1 MSVRRKPPSAAVAA
15 TRCSST
21 TTTVAPAMA
30 RPSASSTRP
39 ERLSPPGTSETTTA
53 STVQLTAHPQGCR
66 EGVTVRDGR
75 AVTIRRDRGRA
86 QGGIKTAGPARP
98 SWDGPGFG
106 AGLRA
111 RLGARS
117 TLPRRACTSS
127 IRARRRLR
135 PLGEVLLATPG
146 LIVLVAPPRL
156 VARVAVAAPG
166 FALCREQPLEL
177 VVPRIAGLRWVCHA
191 SLLVGRALRPLR
203 EGGRKQ
209 RARAGRARQVGR
221 CYKDRRIGW
230 SKHAAPPL
238 SQSRA
243 LCGAPRTLDHVTAIT
258 MRLRVTYDL
267 ACSSRVAAV
276 RARDIAFEQ
285 TVELPAASVSP
296 DVGERIAGHVESVVS
311 LGRGRSRAVIS
322 FDPATVCGDIPQLL
336 NLLFGNISLKSGIL
350 IADIE
355 WPPDLLTALG
365 GPRFGIRG
373 VRELAGVH
381 DRPLLCA
388 ALKPLGLSPVQLAGV
403 ARGFARA
410 GIDII
415 KDDHSL
421 SDQPSAPFRERVAR
435 CQEAV
440 AAANRETGGRALY
453 FPNVTSAPLEMS
465 ERAVL

>member
-111 RLGARS
+111 RLGRGLLFRGA
-117 TLPRRACTSS
+117 LVHPVFG
-127 IRARRRLR
+127 ARRRLR
-135 PLGEVLLATPG
+135 PLSEVLLATPG

-177 VVPRIAGLRWVCHA
+177 VVPRIAGLPWVCHA

-243 LCGAPRTLDHVTAIT
+243 LCGAPRLMTT
-258 MRLRVTYDL
+258 
-267 ACSSRVAAV
+267 
-276 RARDIAFEQ
+276 
-285 TVELPAASVSP
+285 
-296 DVGERIAGHVESVVS
+296 
-311 LGRGRSRAVIS
+311 
-322 FDPATVCGDIPQLL
+322 
-336 NLLFGNISLKSGIL
+336 
-350 IADIE
+350 
-355 WPPDLLTALG
+355 
-365 GPRFGIRG
+365 
-373 VRELAGVH
+373 
-381 DRPLLCA
+381 
-388 ALKPLGLSPVQLAGV
+388 
-403 ARGFARA
+403 
-410 GIDII
+410 
-415 KDDHSL
+415 
-421 SDQPSAPFRERVAR
+421 
-435 CQEAV
+435 
-440 AAANRETGGRALY
+440 
-453 FPNVTSAPLEMS
+453 
-465 ERAVL
+465 